1 VKNKE
6 KRAKKCKRQEK
17 ITTILVLTPAFCF
30 VLVSL
35 VKAGPGVTN
44 IPIWQITQHGTANP
58 RFAIYDPSTPGD
70 NSDELVLDKETGLI
84 WARDA
89 NLADEVKIWSQ
100 AISYCRSCTLSNR
113 KGWRSLQQ
121 KSYKAWYIHH
131 SPIQH
136 FPADICL

>member
-1 VKNKE
+1 MKNKE

-17 ITTILVLTPAFCF
+17 ITTILVLAPAFCF

-35 VKAGPGVTN
+35 VQAGPGVTN
-44 IPIWQITQHGTANP
+44 IPIWQITQHGTAKPVRWINHAPNP

-70 NSDELVLDKETGLI
+70 NSDELVLNKETGLI

-89 NLADEVKIWSQ
+89 ALADEVKIWSQ

-113 KGWRSLQQ
+113 KGWRSLQ
-121 KSYKAWYIHH
+121 
-131 SPIQH
+131 
-136 FPADICL
+136 